1 MTCED
6 IRKRFAL
13 LLYGELE
20 LDEEELVESHLD
32 SCPGCR
38 AGLERERALH
48 HLLDTQEVEPTPFD
62 LRDARRRLS
71 AALANE
77 RPIRAGL
84 VPRFL
89 SWFSI
94 PALAKPA
101 GAVALV
107 AVGFFG
113 ARVVPSGSLAGLQ
126 NAGVFDPGSARVR
139 YVEAAPSGLVQVVVD
154 ETRQRVFSGSLN
166 DQRIRGLLLAAVR
179 DPSDPGLRVESVEL
193 LKGRPADDEIRLAL
207 VNALQHD
214 TNAGVR
220 LKALEGLKTFA
231 ANSDVRRALT
241 HALLSD
247 DNPSIRAQA
256 IDLLTASGQGP
267 QLAGTLQELM
277 LREQNGYIRQR
288 CEKALHAMNAS
299 VEVY

>member
-6 IRKRFAL
+6 IRKHFAF

-20 LDEEELVESHLD
+20 MDEEELVESHLD
-32 SCPGCR
+32 SCLDCR
-38 AGLERERALH
+38 AAFDRERALH
-48 HLLDTQEVEPTPFD
+48 RLLDSQQLEPTPFE
-62 LRDARRRLS
+62 LRDARLRLS
-71 AALANE
+71 ATLENE
-77 RPIRAGL
+77 PRLRAGL
-84 VPRFL
+84 L
-89 SWFSI
+89 SLLKSWFSI

-107 AVGFFG
+107 ALGFFG
-113 ARVVPSGSLAGLQ
+113 ARVVPTGGLPGLQ
-126 NAGVFDPGSARVR
+126 TAGVFDPSSSRVR
-139 YVEAAPSGLVQVVVD
+139 YVESAPSGEVQVVVD
-154 ETRQRVFSGSLN
+154 ETRQRIFSGRLN

-179 DPSDPGLRVESVEL
+179 DPSDPGLRVESVQL
-193 LKGRPADDEIRLAL
+193 LTGQPADDDIQLAL

-220 LKALEGLKTFA
+220 LKALEGLKPFA
-231 ANSDVRRALT
+231 AHTDVRKALSR
-241 HALLSD
+241 ALLSD

-256 IDLLTASGQGP
+256 IDLLTIDNRGP
-267 QLAGTLQELM
+267 QLAGTLQELL

-299 VEVY
+299 AEVY